1 MDFLKKLFGSSVNK
15 EISNTNPL
23 PKGSNIEK
31 VGEINRCPY
40 CQSMLEHIPTRKK
53 KCEFCGK
60 QIYVRTRLIDRKKVL
75 VTDKQKDEIE
85 VQWNLQS
92 KTKEEEQLMN
102 DPEYVQAKKELTK
115 QFGKEP
121 SINDIKWRLFNERI
135 IKFASTKQWGL
146 YRNNKFHMAEQLKE
160 EEKLK
165 EALEIYFEVCYLD
178 LNGCRNVG
186 SYNGKPLSKKEMDEI
201 GIKEFNAEMS
211 FLAPGVVNRIQKLIS
226 ELNLSENEAENI
238 FCTINEEMKPI
249 KDMPVSSNEAWK
261 KFTYEIQMNKE
272 INLLDMEDYDLLF
285 TEIKEFIK
293 KKNHQRATQIVLNLK
308 SYYYPKKQLIKNP
321 EKLRIL
327 VENLLKSNEI
337 NISNAAES
345 LLILLVKKDN
355 QIFEALVIDYVN
367 RIQQN
372 FEKYVTSNIIGEL
385 EEINLNWV
393 KPLIPHLIRTIKE
406 SPEWNSR
413 RFAAFNL
420 GKIGLKD
427 ANSIK
432 EAIPIMVDYI
442 NNPTEVTKREPLKIK
457 TKEIVI
463 TMDLSAEKMLGVDQK
478 EWLKDAYIDSLGMIA
493 KGNSTPI
500 IEYKPLLKRI
510 AETDKSEYSRKKA
523 QKVVDLL
530 T

>member
-1 MDFLKKLFGSSVNK
+1 MGFLEKIFGSSVNK

-23 PKGSNIEK
+23 PKSSNLEK
-31 VGEINRCPY
+31 VGEIDRCPY

-60 QIYVRTRLIDRKKVL
+60 LIYVRTRPIDRKKVL
-75 VTDKQKDEIE
+75 VTDKQKDDIE
-85 VQWNLQS
+85 EQWNLHY
-92 KTKEEEQLMN
+92 KTKEEEQLLN

-115 QFGKEP
+115 QFGNEP

-165 EALEIYFEVCYLD
+165 EALETYFEVCYLD

-186 SYNGKPLSKKEMDEI
+186 TYNGKPLSKKELDEI
-201 GIKEFNAEMS
+201 GIKECDAEKS
-211 FLAPGVVNRIQKLIS
+211 FLAPGVVSRIQDLIS
-226 ELNLSENEAENI
+226 ELNISENDAENI

-249 KDMPVSSNEAWK
+249 KDMPVSTNDAWK
-261 KFTYEIQMNKE
+261 KFTYEIQMNKK
-272 INLLDMEDYDLLF
+272 INVLDMEDYDLLF
-285 TEIKEFIK
+285 REIKDFIIK
-293 KKNHQRATQIVLNLK
+293 KNYQRATQIILNLK
-308 SYYYPKKQLIKNP
+308 SYYYPKKQSIKNP
-321 EKLRIL
+321 EKLRIF
-327 VENLLKSNEI
+327 VEKLMKSDEI
-337 NISNAAES
+337 SISNAAES
-345 LLILLVKKDN
+345 LLILLVKKDK

-385 EEINLNWV
+385 GEINLNWV
-393 KPLIPHLIRTIKE
+393 KPLIPQLIRTIKE
-406 SPEWNSR
+406 NPEWNSR

-420 GKIGLKD
+420 GKIGSKD
-427 ANSIK
+427 ANPIK

-442 NNPTEVTKREPLKIK
+442 NSPTEVTKREPLKIE

-463 TMDLSAEKMLGVDQK
+463 TMELSSEKMLGVDQK

-493 KGNSTPI
+493 KGNSTLI
-500 IEYKPLLKRI
+500 IEYKPLFKRI
-510 AETDKSEYSRKKA
+510 AETNKSEYSRKKA

-530 T
+530 I